1 MERKGC
7 VFEKHVA
14 KMQQWK
20 ERSSQPCRSPEA
32 SLPEPDLQRQVWFR
46 WLLRKP
52 RDRPGLSLLFCS
64 LLTPHCSHPSL
75 FTPLTVHT
83 LTVHTPVY
91 TYHYSHPSLF
101 THSSHPTVHT
111 PHCSHPLL
119 FTPSPHSGCSATTSG
134 AKAFCRSARDQSSV
148 WDPFMTEVSQQSQ
161 HGQGPGLG

>member
-75 FTPLTVHT
+75 FTL
-83 LTVHTPVY
+83 
-91 TYHYSHPSLF
+91 SLF
-101 THSSHPTVHT
+101 TLLFIPLTIHT
-111 PHCSHPLL
+111 PHCSLTLHILL
-119 FTPSPHSGCSATTSG
+119 FTHLIVHTPCSSRPHLIAAAQQLHQVQRLFAAVLETRAVYGTPS
-134 AKAFCRSARDQSSV
+134 
-148 WDPFMTEVSQQSQ
+148 
-161 HGQGPGLG
+161 